1 MFLKSSCTSSIPP
14 MHTSID
20 RERRCLTMKKFEM
33 PEIEIIKFSTEDV
46 LSTSSE
52 WTKLNELPL
61 TEFE

>member
-1 MFLKSSCTSSIPP
+1 
-14 MHTSID
+14 
-20 RERRCLTMKKFEM
+20 MKHFEI

-61 TEFE
+61 TEFDD